1 MHATI
6 EHPGWRVATAPVG
19 FAAAFAILGVGIRHL
34 APGQSALGYLTLL
47 GIALY
52 LVAWVFLFYSSP
64 RRIEVHDD
72 TVIATFFGGREET
85 HRVGSL
91 KRPARPNALGTIF
104 DLTEL
109 EDETGR
115 VRVRVWK
122 DMEGWNELVGA
133 IEAHVPTA

>member
-6 EHPGWRVATAPVG
+6 EHSAWRLATAPVG
-19 FAAAFAILGVGIRHL
+19 FAAAFAILGVGFTHL
-34 APGQSALGYLTLL
+34 APGQSALGYLTGL
-47 GIALY
+47 GIVLY
-52 LVAWVFLFYSSP
+52 LAAWVVLFYSSP

-91 KRPARPNALGTIF
+91 KRPAKPNALGSMF

-109 EDETGR
+109 EDEAGR
-115 VRVRVWK
+115 VRVRIWK
-122 DMEGWNELVGA
+122 DMEGWSEFVRA
-133 IEAHVPTA
+133 IETHVPTA